1 MSAKASKIE
10 TKANKKSAKV
20 NPEMEQAVAAAATDE
35 DEEEDLIPQ
44 ISSANNAPKPEDMNA
59 TGNLSKN
66 FRNHPDMENFYRFIY
81 EHDLRLEALQIIDEM
96 LIQRQAAG
104 GRKRAKKALADAPS
118 AVQ

>member
-10 TKANKKSAKV
+10 TKANKKSAKI
-20 NPEMEQAVAAAATDE
+20 NPEMEQSAATAASE
-35 DEEEDLIPQ
+35 EEEDLIPQ

-66 FRNHPDMENFYRFIY
+66 FRNHPDMENFYRFIH

-96 LIQRQAAG
+96 LVERQANG
-104 GRKRAKKALADAPS
+104 GRKRVKKALSDAPS